1 MRKLRT
7 ELIYSKI
14 KELSNS
20 ISFIEE
26 FLPSDEKDLDDR
38 GTSNKLYKEVEYAIQ
53 LVIDICSIIN
63 SDTSK
68 ETPSDED
75 SIFLSLVNN
84 KIISKEIGDKIIE
97 MKGFR
102 NVLVHKYGKINNGEA
117 YENVSQGLKD
127 FERIIEEIE
136 AFLVKSKK

>member
-1 MRKLRT
+1 M
-7 ELIYSKI
+7 
-14 KELSNS
+14 
-20 ISFIEE
+20 
-26 FLPSDEKDLDDR
+26 DDR